1 MRLKWIN
8 DSLCGK
14 FSKGKYF
21 THSSIKNL
29 EMEIESMTAVGLSK
43 LMVF

>member
-14 FSKGKYF
+14 FSKEKYF